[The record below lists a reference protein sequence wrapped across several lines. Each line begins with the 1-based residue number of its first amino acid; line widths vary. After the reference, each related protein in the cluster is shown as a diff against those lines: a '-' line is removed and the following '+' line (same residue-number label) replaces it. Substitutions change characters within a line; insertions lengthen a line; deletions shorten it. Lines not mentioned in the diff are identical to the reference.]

1 MSATP
6 STRDG
11 DVHLYKR
18 PQGSTSRRHESPTPL
33 YRTSADPQATM
44 AGKRQKILEFF
55 ERHHGRRLRNTLL
68 RWFRKLNIG
77 LAALP
82 PEIAVRITLYADTD
96 TLLTLRRTCKAFRDL
111 VQEEVVARCRETVI
125 PTQVTYDAMIVA
137 NQHGNRRSS
146 RYLWHENPVSQPL
159 ARLVAQGRY
168 DAVRFCLDD
177 AGLDANLYDLSAR
190 PLLHIAA
197 FYSQV
202 PVARLLLQCGADIF
216 ATARVNR
223 NTALDFAVCPELSH
237 EEFGQPLGYGIRTPA
252 RDAMVRLLLSEGA
265 RYTTNAGPG
274 ALPYLCGMPNYI
286 HLLRQAYDN
295 GTYPRDEAIAYQLLQ
310 CDLMPE
316 LVPAV
321 VAALPEVLN
330 SVIVTASGRSAIE
343 VALMLGHM
351 ELALALINCG
361 FPLNLG
367 LNDDQYPELAY
378 PLDNL
383 QHNNFLTHAWDRQIA
398 MALLARPQLQAAGFD
413 QWIIQT
419 GRWQRLILDEPLNYH
434 IRTRNWLMA
443 NQMLR
448 MGWGNPGGSA
458 GSAEELP

>member
-1 MSATP
+1 MSATL
-6 STRDG
+6 STRNG
-11 DVHLYKR
+11 DAHLYKR
-18 PQGSTSRRHESPTPL
+18 PQGSTSRRHENPTPPH
-33 YRTSADPQATM
+33 RTSAEPQATM

-55 ERHHGRRLRNTLL
+55 ERHHGRRLRNQLL
-68 RWFRKLNIG
+68 RVFKTLNIG

-82 PEIAVRITLYADTD
+82 PEIAVQVILYADTD

-111 VQEEVVARCRETVI
+111 VQEEVVARCRKTVV
-125 PTQVTYDAMIVA
+125 PPQVTYDAMIIA
-137 NQHGNRRSS
+137 NQHDNRRSS

-168 DAVRFCLDD
+168 DAVRFCLED

-197 FYSQV
+197 FYAQV
-202 PVARLLLQCGADIF
+202 PVARLLLQRGADIF

-237 EEFGQPLGYGIRTPA
+237 DEFGPPLGYGIRSFA
-252 RDAMVRLLLSEGA
+252 LDAMVRLLLSEGA
-265 RYTTNAGPG
+265 RYATNAGPG
-274 ALPYLCGMPNYI
+274 ALPYLCRMPDYI
-286 HLLRQAYDN
+286 NLLRQAYDN
-295 GTYPRDEAIAYQLLQ
+295 GTYLSDEAIARQLLL
-310 CDLMPE
+310 CDLMPG
-316 LVPAV
+316 LVPPV
-321 VAALPEVLN
+321 VAALPEALGP
-330 SVIVTASGRSAIE
+330 VIVTASGRSAIE
-343 VALMLGHM
+343 AALSLGHM

-367 LNDDQYPELAY
+367 LNEDQYQYPELSY

-383 QHNNFLTHAWDRQIA
+383 QRNNFLTHVWDRQVV
-398 MALLARPQLQAAGFD
+398 MALLARPQLQAAGFG

-419 GRWQRLILDEPLNYH
+419 GRLEHLILDEPLNYQ
-434 IRTRNWLMA
+434 IRTRNWPMV

-448 MGWGNPGGSA
+448 MGWGNPA
-458 GSAEELP
+458 GYAEELS